1 MRSEFFNS
9 YIASLKADPKQSWAK
24 GKSDKFWDN
33 AWEVIVR
40 SGLEFDGKHITVNSN
55 GASFDYIA
63 YKNKMLQVYPDSL
76 IDIDL
81 VYKGDTFVFEKSN
94 GCVTYKHIIG
104 NPFDHSDDNILG
116 GYCVIKNIRGE
127 FLTLLSKEEINKA
140 RKVAKT
146 DSIWKAWFAE
156 MCKKTII
163 KKAVKFH
170 FDDIYTAIEDEDNK
184 NYDLD
189 KINEEET
196 FPEALKNAI
205 ANAESYDA
213 LKDIYKREY
222 ANLATAALK
231 AEFIQ
236 YSTARKQELQGGQNA
251 SL

>member
-1 MRSEFFNS
+1 MRSEFFNQ
-9 YIASLKADPKQSWAK
+9 YIATLKADPKQAWAK

-55 GASFDYIA
+55 GASFDYVA

-81 VYKGDTFVFEKSN
+81 VYKGDTFVFEKDS
-94 GCVTYKHIIG
+94 GSVTYKHIIG
-104 NPFDHSDDNILG
+104 NPFDHNDDNILG
-116 GYCVIKNIRGE
+116 GYCVIKNKRGE

-170 FDDIYTAIEDEDNK
+170 FDAIEDEDNK

-205 ANAESYDA
+205 TNAESYDA

-222 ANLATAALK
+222 TSLKTAALK

-236 YSTARKQELQGGQNA
+236 YSTARKQELQGGENA
-251 SL
+251 GL